1 MPIKQTFNSFLNLL
15 FPKTCL
21 ICQKKGS
28 HLCED
33 CFSLIEINPF
43 QYCLCGKNKNV
54 FKCSQCPPSLL
65 DGLFVSS
72 DSNQKVLKR
81 IIASYE
87 SIKELSMPLALIIL
101 THFLLLEKNQF
112 SNFVIL
118 PYPISKKEEKRT
130 GFNKTKE
137 IAKIL
142 SEKLKLPLLEDPKQG
157 QNKNILLFDII
168 YDSSKLEEMAKE
180 LKQNQAKEI
189 FGLVVAKH

>member
-1 MPIKQTFNSFLNLL
+1 MLIKQTFNSFLNLL

-54 FKCSQCPPSLL
+54 FKCSQCPSSLL

-81 IIASYE
+81 VITSYE

-101 THFLLLEKNQF
+101 THFLLLEKSQF
-112 SNFVIL
+112 SNFAIF

-137 IAKIL
+137 MAKIL
-142 SEKLKLPLLEDPKQG
+142 SEKLKIPLLENPEQG

-168 YDSSKLEEMAKE
+168 YNSSKLEEMAKE
-180 LKQNQAKEI
+180 LKQNQAKEVL
-189 FGLVVAKH
+189 GLVVAKH